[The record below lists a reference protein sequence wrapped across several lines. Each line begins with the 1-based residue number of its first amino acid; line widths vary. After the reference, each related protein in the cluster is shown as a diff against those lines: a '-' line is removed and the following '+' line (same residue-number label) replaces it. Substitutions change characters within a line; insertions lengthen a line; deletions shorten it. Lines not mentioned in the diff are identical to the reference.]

1 MVYRFYFQLIVGL
14 AVILAIL
21 FFGNE
26 GVISILLFVLLP
38 FLKLFTGYKVRD
50 ERELQMFYKI
60 GNYTLLI
67 VIAAVVIVN
76 KFSSTEL
83 NNNLIGDFWAPL
95 TIASIFFGQGII
107 EFYSIIRTAKS
118 YFILINLSKL
128 LLFYK
133 YQLTK
138 FLYKQK

>member
-67 VIAAVVIVN
+67 VIAAVVIIN

-107 EFYSIIRTAKS
+107 G
-118 YFILINLSKL
+118 ILLY
-128 LLFYK
+128 YK
-133 YQLTK
+133 DS
-138 FLYKQK
+138 